1 MSEYEDFEELNDE
14 LDEEFETIV
23 LTDEDGN
30 EVSLTVVDALEHN
43 GNTYLL
49 VFNEAE
55 YNEDNPED
63 SAEASILKEVAEEGD
78 EVIYEFI
85 DDDEELQD
93 IIELFQRN
101 NDDFEMEL

>member
-1 MSEYEDFEELNDE
+1 MSEYDEFDEMDDE
-14 LDEEFETIV
+14 LDDEFENIV

-30 EVSLTVVDALEHN
+30 EVSLTVVDALEHQ

-55 YNEDNPED
+55 YNEGDPED

-78 EVIYEFI
+78 EVVYEFI
-85 DDDEELQD
+85 DDDEELQN